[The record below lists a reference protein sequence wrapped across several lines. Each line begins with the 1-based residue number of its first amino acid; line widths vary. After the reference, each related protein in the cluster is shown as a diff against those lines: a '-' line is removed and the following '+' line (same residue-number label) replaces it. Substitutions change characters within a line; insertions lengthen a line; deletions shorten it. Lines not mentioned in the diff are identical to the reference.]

1 MDVEPTYNTS
11 SHRGTFPI
19 SQGSG
24 GRVERH
30 RIQDLKSRV
39 YFLQSVM
46 IWGAMLSAGATPY
59 HSKVCNRHNSPLF
72 PFDSLPLQATSFVF
86 HALYM
91 EKSYRDH
98 VFECRL
104 VEVGRKLKSDCW
116 WHERSS
122 ERSSKHFEAQGWL
135 DLCVNVLL
143 SLLSL
148 AKDKRGCSW
157 VLSDFLSSLSL
168 SLPTYCPVPSMSQSW
183 PSS

>member
-1 MDVEPTYNTS
+1 MCKKLNFF
-11 SHRGTFPI
+11 SHHSLGVWLFQHDLKTLKTLMVKIKSYAVQYLAGILLDLTFKFPI

-30 RIQDLKSRV
+30 RIQD
-39 YFLQSVM
+39 LQSVM

-72 PFDSLPLQATSFVF
+72 PVDSLPLQATSFVF

-104 VEVGRKLKSDCW
+104 VEVGRKLW
-116 WHERSS
+116 RLLMAWEILQA
-122 ERSSKHFEAQGWL
+122 FWGTWL
-135 DLCVNVLL
+135 VGSVCECAPEPPQLG
-143 SLLSL
+143 
-148 AKDKRGCSW
+148 KG
-157 VLSDFLSSLSL
+157 
-168 SLPTYCPVPSMSQSW
+168 
-183 PSS
+183 